1 MTRSYNEDNLNISAP
16 NPDNITTSSRDLFI
30 YNSDSSGNSGTVIT
44 DTCPPENQQDCYGKF
59 SPSSGEHHIIEPS
72 RIIIIGTAHV
82 SEKSVAEVNE
92 AIEREKPDIV
102 AVELCKP
109 RYDSLKG
116 KTTDT
121 EVPIKEILKGGKIYQ
136 YMIHMLLA
144 HVQKKFADEMGV
156 QPGAEMIK
164 AIDAAEEHGAQIALI
179 DRDVQVTLQRFWNK
193 MGFIEKLKMLAGL
206 VAAVLGIGGTKD
218 IDMDTITNQDIVTML
233 VEEFRGTSPNAVK
246 VLIDERDAY
255 MASNLIR
262 LASGGGKKIIAVVGA
277 GHRAGIQ
284 NYLIHPETL
293 PRPESVEVIPKKRF
307 SFFKIFGLIMLAIPL
322 GAFALLLISGVSL
335 KTLGIV
341 FIWWFLITGGLSALG
356 TALARGHPYSIL
368 TSFLVAW
375 MTTLNP
381 AVAAGWYAGLREA
394 KYRNPTTRDLKNL
407 VEAESMK
414 DMMKNNFFR
423 VLLVTSLANL
433 GAMVGSIVG
442 AYVILQILGI
452 EAKDFLESAL
462 RAGLAVLGL

>member
-121 EVPIKEILKGGKIYQ
+121 DVPIKEILKGGKIYQ

-164 AIDAAEEHGAQIALI
+164 AIDAAEEHGARIALI

-335 KTLGIV
+335 KTLCIV

>member
-121 EVPIKEILKGGKIYQ
+121 DVPIKEILKGGKIYQ

-164 AIDAAEEHGAQIALI
+164 AIDAAEEHGARIALI

-452 EAKDFLESAL
+452 EAKDFLESTL

>member
-1 MTRSYNEDNLNISAP
+1 VKNSFNEEDKTASAS
-16 NPDNITTSSRDLFI
+16 NSSTTSSTDI
-30 YNSDSSGNSGTVIT
+30 SVYNSDSSVSSNTVIT
-44 DTCPPENQQDCYGKF
+44 DTCPAKNQQGCYDLS
-59 SPSSGEHHIIEPS
+59 SPSSGEHGSEIEPS

-116 KTTDT
+116 KTADT
-121 EVPIKEILKGGKIYQ
+121 EIPIKDILKGGKIYQ

-164 AIDAAEEHGAQIALI
+164 AIDAAAVHGARIALI
-179 DRDVQVTLQRFWNK
+179 DRDVQVTLQRFWSK

-218 IDMDTITNQDIVTML
+218 IDMNTITNQDIVTML
-233 VEEFRGTSPNAVK
+233 VEEFRGTSPNAVQ

-284 NYLIHPETL
+284 NYLLHPETL
-293 PRPESVEVIPKKRF
+293 PLPESVQEIPKKRF
-307 SFFKIFGLIMLAIPL
+307 SFLKLFGLIMLAIPL
-322 GAFALLLISGVSL
+322 AAFALLLISGVSL

-341 FIWWFLITGGLSALG
+341 FVCWFLITGGLSALG
-356 TALARGHPYSIL
+356 TALARGHPYSVL

-394 KYRNPTTRDLKNL
+394 KYRNPTTKDLKNL
-407 VEAESMK
+407 MEAESMK

-423 VLLVTSLANL
+423 VLLVTALSNL
-433 GAMVGSIVG
+433 GAMAGSLVG
-442 AYVILQILGI
+442 AYVIFMILEI
-452 EAKDFLESAL
+452 NPVDFLESAL
-462 RAGLAVLGL
+462 HAGLAVLGL

>member
-121 EVPIKEILKGGKIYQ
+121 DVPIKEILKGGKIYQ

-164 AIDAAEEHGAQIALI
+164 AIDAAEEHGARIALI

>member
-16 NPDNITTSSRDLFI
+16 NPDNINTSSRDLFI

-121 EVPIKEILKGGKIYQ
+121 DVPIKEILKGGKIYQ

-164 AIDAAEEHGAQIALI
+164 AIDAAEEHGARIALI

>member
-1 MTRSYNEDNLNISAP
+1 MKNLFNEEDKTASAS
-16 NPDNITTSSRDLFI
+16 NSSTSSSTDI
-30 YNSDSSGNSGTVIT
+30 SVYNSDSSVSSNTVIT
-44 DTCPPENQQDCYGKF
+44 DTCSAGNQHVCYDLS
-59 SPSSGEHHIIEPS
+59 SPSGEHSSQIESS

-116 KTTDT
+116 KVVDT
-121 EVPIKEILKGGKIYQ
+121 EIPIKDILKEGKIYQ

-144 HVQKKFADEMGV
+144 HVQKKFADDMGV

-164 AIDAAEEHGAQIALI
+164 AIDAAEVHGARIALI
-179 DRDVQVTLQRFWNK
+179 DRDIQVTLQRFWSK

-218 IDMDTITNQDIVTML
+218 IDMNTITNQDMVTML

-284 NYLIHPETL
+284 NYLLHPETL
-293 PRPESVEVIPKKRF
+293 PRPQSVEEIPKKRI
-307 SFFKIFGLIMLAIPL
+307 SFLKVFGIIMLAIPL
-322 GAFALLLISGVSL
+322 AAFGLLLISGVPLKSL
-335 KTLGIV
+335 GMV

-356 TALARGHPYSIL
+356 TALARGHPYSVL

-394 KYRNPTTRDLKNL
+394 KYRNPTTKDLKNL
-407 VEAESMK
+407 MNAESMK

-423 VLLVTSLANL
+423 VLFVTALSNL
-433 GAMVGSIVG
+433 GAMAGSLVG
-442 AYVILQILGI
+442 AYVIFQFLNISPV
-452 EAKDFLESAL
+452 DYLESAL
-462 RAGLAVLGL
+462 HAGLGVLGL

>member
-121 EVPIKEILKGGKIYQ
+121 DVPIKEILKGGKIYQ

-164 AIDAAEEHGAQIALI
+164 AIDAAEEHGARIALI

-293 PRPESVEVIPKKRF
+293 PRPESVEAIPKKRF